1 MVTVVL
7 SAGGRGVWPYG
18 LSHGGGTVVL
28 RRLQICLGL
37 AEEAGSQ
44 AVCCFMCGEG
54 NLVFAAGV
62 LGAEAYC

>member
-1 MVTVVL
+1 MMTVVL

-18 LSHGGGTVVL
+18 LSHNGGTVVL
-28 RRLQICLGL
+28 RTLQICLGL

-44 AVCCFMCGEG
+44 AVCCFMGGKG